1 MTLET
6 IPYDSVAHFGDA
18 EGQAELLRD
27 ALASGDTG
35 YIKHALG
42 IVARARG
49 MTQMERD
56 TGIKRQALY
65 RALGQEGNPTLD
77 TLMSIIKALRLKLT
91 VIRDEFLV
99 EPATNGRY
107 AVARRTLRSP
117 APLTINGA
125 TMLYGVFKSRASAY
139 RWVAALESSPLPR
152 PTRGVE
158 RERQAA
164 IGQRTAA

>member
-1 MTLET
+1 MALET
-6 IPYDSVAHFGDA
+6 IPYDSAAHFGDT

-27 ALASGDTG
+27 ALASGDAG

-65 RALGQEGNPTLD
+65 RALGEDGNPTLD
-77 TLMSIIKALRLKLT
+77 TLMSIINALRLKLT
-91 VIRDEFLV
+91 VIRGEFFV
-99 EPATNGRY
+99 EPAIDGRY

-117 APLTINGA
+117 ASLKINGE
-125 TMLYGVFKSRASAY
+125 TMLYGVFKDRASAY

-152 PTRGVE
+152 ATRDVT
-158 RERQAA
+158 RNRQMA
-164 IGQRTAA
+164 IRQMTAA